1 MTTTSDITAAPST
14 PPAPGRPAG
23 WRHDFQVLFHRLRTR
38 SFSRAGLVA
47 TVVQPLLFFAVFY
60 CTFAGMLDEQGIE
73 FGRFVTPTVLVQALM
88 FVAIASA
95 TELAAD
101 RSSGVFAR
109 LLTSPVDMRAMSLAH
124 LAVVALQGLM
134 CTVVIALA
142 GHLAGFRF
150 DHGVLAALGF
160 VVFAVAF
167 TVALSLATA
176 TIALR
181 LRNVEALSAVLHL
194 PYLPLLV
201 LSTGFVKADLF
212 PGWLQ
217 PIVAASPVS
226 GVIDALRA
234 LSTTEP
240 AWSAILPGLAWLV
253 GLIALFSWTTTVAFR
268 KVAIR

>member
-1 MTTTSDITAAPST
+1 MSTTPDVAAVVGAPPS
-14 PPAPGRPAG
+14 PGRPAG
-23 WRHDFQVLFHRLRTR
+23 WQHDFQVLFDRLRVR
-38 SFSRAGLVA
+38 SFSRGGLVA
-47 TVVQPLLFFAVFY
+47 TVVQPLLFFAIFY
-60 CTFAGMLDEQGIE
+60 CTFATMLDERGID

-88 FVAIASA
+88 FVAIGSA
-95 TELAAD
+95 TDLAAD
-101 RSSGVFAR
+101 RSSGVFSR

-124 LAVVALQGLM
+124 LAVVALQGLLSSVA
-134 CTVVIALA
+134 VVLA
-142 GHLAGFRF
+142 GHLVGFRF

-181 LRNVEALSAVLHL
+181 LRNLEALSAVLHL

-201 LSTGFVKADLF
+201 LSTGFVEADLF

-234 LSTTEP
+234 LS
-240 AWSAILPGLAWLV
+240 SAELTWGATLPGLAWLV
-253 GLIALFSWTTTVAFR
+253 GLVALFSWTTTVAFR

>member
-1 MTTTSDITAAPST
+1 MSTASDVTGVPAAPV
-14 PPAPGRPAG
+14 PGRPAG
-23 WRHDFQVLFHRLRTR
+23 WQHDFHVLFDRLRTR
-38 SFSRAGLVA
+38 SFSRAGLIA
-47 TVVQPLLFFAVFY
+47 TVVQPLLFFAIFY
-60 CTFAGMLDEQGIE
+60 CTFARMLDEQGIG

-88 FVAIASA
+88 FVAIGSA

-101 RSSGVFAR
+101 RSSGVFTR

-124 LAVVALQGLM
+124 LGVVALQGLLS
-134 CTVVIALA
+134 TVVIALA

-150 DHGVLAALGF
+150 DQGVLAALAF

-181 LRNVEALSAVLHL
+181 LRNLEALSAVLHL

-201 LSTGFVKADLF
+201 LSTGFVEADLF

-217 PIVAASPVS
+217 PIVSASPVS

-240 AWSAILPGLAWLV
+240 TWGAVLPGLAWLV
-253 GLIALFSWTTTVAFR
+253 ALLALFSWTTTAAFR
-268 KVAIR
+268 KVAVR

>member
-1 MTTTSDITAAPST
+1 MSVAPEVAAAPGVPA
-14 PPAPGRPAG
+14 PPARPAG
-23 WRHDFQVLFHRLRTR
+23 WRHDFQVLFDRLRVR
-38 SFSRAGLVA
+38 SFSRGGLVA
-47 TVVQPLLFFAVFY
+47 TVVQPLLFYAIFY
-60 CTFAGMLDEQGIE
+60 CTFAGMLDARGIG
-73 FGRFVTPTVLVQALM
+73 FGRFVTPTVVVQALM
-88 FVAIASA
+88 FVAIGSA
-95 TELAAD
+95 TDLAAD
-101 RSSGVFAR
+101 RSSGVFSR

-124 LAVVALQGLM
+124 LAVVALQALLSS
-134 CTVVIALA
+134 VVIVLA
-142 GHLAGFRF
+142 GCLVGFRF

-181 LRNVEALSAVLHL
+181 LRNLEALSAVLHL

-201 LSTGFVKADLF
+201 LSTGFVNADLF
-212 PGWLQ
+212 PGWLR

-234 LSTTEP
+234 LSTGALTW
-240 AWSAILPGLAWLV
+240 AATLPGLAWLV
-253 GLIALFSWTTTVAFR
+253 GLVALFSWTTTVAFR